1 MVRLRCDLPH
11 SSSISNPAIT
21 TSQLWHGETNRV
33 TWRKLTSRDDEEDD
47 ENSLYND
54 KMTRKGW
61 QEKINAKR
69 ATSSASSSSSD
80 HSQEENLTPF
90 ANNGSKSSDICGF
103 SSLTLGQIT
112 FMQQKIDYYY
122 WGLKVGKF
130 VKTIIFLKILCKKK
144 CVPIEYCMKL

>member
-47 ENSLYND
+47 DENSLHND

-69 ATSSASSSSSD
+69 ATSTASSSSSD

-103 SSLTLGQIT
+103 SSLTLGA
-112 FMQQKIDYYY
+112 KS
-122 WGLKVGKF
+122 LSCNRKL
-130 VKTIIFLKILCKKK
+130 IILSY
-144 CVPIEYCMKL
+144 V